1 MRSNMCLVWED
12 AKNDR
17 CECLEERKNI
27 ILIVE
32 KCALPYQYAGWI
44 RKGGVEKKAK
54 NIVYLIKCTGVN
66 EVMLQM
72 N

>member
-1 MRSNMCLVWED
+1 MRVFG
-12 AKNDR
+12 R
-17 CECLEERKNI
+17 TEEHYRK
-27 ILIVE
+27 VE